1 MNSGNAESKPI
12 FGIALASAGY
22 ACFALQDAIVKWL
35 VADYAVPQILFM
47 RSLVIV
53 LITGGLAWRFGHPSV
68 FKSKYRNTLVL
79 RAGLMLFAWLL
90 L

>member
-1 MNSGNAESKPI
+1 MDSGNAESKPI

-53 LITGGLAWRFGHPSV
+53 VITGGLAWRLRHPSI
-68 FKSKYRNTLVL
+68 FKSKYRGTLVL
-79 RAGLMLFAWLL
+79 RAGLMLLASVL
-90 L
+90 